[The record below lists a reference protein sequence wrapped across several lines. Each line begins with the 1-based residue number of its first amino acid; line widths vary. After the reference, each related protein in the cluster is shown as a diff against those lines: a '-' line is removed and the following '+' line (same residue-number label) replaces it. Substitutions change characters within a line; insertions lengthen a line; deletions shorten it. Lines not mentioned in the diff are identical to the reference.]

1 MDMGLVAGISAVT
14 QASAQQNVQM
24 AVMKMDMDT
33 SQQNALKLLQTM
45 PSVDVNPAIGKN
57 LNVVA

>member
-1 MDMGLVAGISAVT
+1 MDMGLVAGISAAM
-14 QASAQQNVQM
+14 QASTAQNVQM
-24 AVMKMDMDT
+24 AVQKMDMDT
-33 SQQNALKLLQTM
+33 NQQNALKLLQTM